1 MSHLI
6 NLKNLLIYEVVKMLT
21 IYENDRYI
29 LKETK
34 NGISLVYEDKNNDVR
49 IIRGKAMKWKKSVI
63 IYLANKYKIDK
74 ENITSYNIGAR
85 LSVLIRILPKV
96 NNKSVAYKIADLI
109 YSMGIEEVAF
119 WSWKINEKKNDAIR
133 SFLVMYKNDLKF

>member
-1 MSHLI
+1 MQKYKVI
-6 NLKNLLIYEVVKMLT
+6 KMLT

-34 NGISLVYEDKNNDVR
+34 NGIELIYEDKSNDIK

-63 IYLANKYKIDK
+63 NYLANKYKIDK

-85 LSVLIRILPKV
+85 LSVLIRILPKI
-96 NNKSVAYKIADLI
+96 NNKNIAYKIADLI
-109 YSMGIEEVAF
+109 YNMGIEEVAF
-119 WSWKINEKKNDAIR
+119 WSWKINEKKNNAIR
-133 SFLVMYKNDLKF
+133 SFLVMYKDDLKF